1 METEVNATA
10 SVTPRSV
17 GVKYG
22 LISAL
27 ISVVYFLVLVVSGLN
42 AFDNKWSWIGM
53 IISVAIIILAHKN
66 FKDSGNGFMTY
77 GQGVGIAFWIALVSV
92 VINFALTY
100 AYLNF
105 IDASAMDMF
114 YEQQTEQMSMQGLQ
128 DEQIDMAISWTKTL
142 FWPMYLFM
150 GLFFGVL
157 VGVIVSIFTQKKNP
171 EPAF

>member
-1 METEVNATA
+1 METEVNTTA

-27 ISVVYFLVLVVSGLN
+27 ISVVYFLVLVVSGQN
-42 AFDNKWSWIGM
+42 AFDNKWSWIGL
-53 IISVAIIILAHKN
+53 IVSVAIVILAHKN

-92 VINFALTY
+92 VINFALTF
-100 AYLNF
+100 AYVSF
-105 IDASAMDMF
+105 IDATAMDMF

-171 EPAF
+171 QPVF

>member
-1 METEVNATA
+1 METEVNTTA

-22 LISAL
+22 FISAL
-27 ISVVYFLVLVVSGLN
+27 ISVVYFLVLVVSGQN
-42 AFDNKWSWIGM
+42 AFDNKWSWIGL
-53 IISVAIIILAHKN
+53 IVSVAIVILAHKN

-100 AYLNF
+100 AYVNF
-105 IDASAMDMF
+105 IDATAMDMF

-171 EPAF
+171 QPVF

>member
-1 METEVNATA
+1 METEVNTTA

-27 ISVVYFLVLVVSGLN
+27 ISVVYFLILVVSGQN
-42 AFDNKWSWIGM
+42 AFDNKWSWIGL
-53 IISVAIIILAHKN
+53 IVSVAIVILAHKN

-92 VINFALTY
+92 AINFALTY
-100 AYLNF
+100 AYVSF
-105 IDASAMDMF
+105 IDASAMEMF
-114 YEQQTEQMSMQGLQ
+114 YDQQTEQMSMQGLQ

-171 EPAF
+171 QPVF

>member
-1 METEVNATA
+1 METHVNTTS

-27 ISVVYFLVLVVSGLN
+27 ISVVYFLVLVLSGQN
-42 AFDNKWSWIGM
+42 AFDNKWSWIGL
-53 IISVAIIILAHKN
+53 IVSVALVVLAHKN
-66 FKDSGNGFMTY
+66 FKDSGNGYMTY

-92 VINFALTY
+92 VINFSLTY
-100 AYLNF
+100 AYVNF

-114 YEQQTEQMSMQGLQ
+114 YEHQTEQMSMQGMQ

>member
-1 METEVNATA
+1 METHVNTTS

-27 ISVVYFLVLVVSGLN
+27 ISVVYFLVLVLSGQN
-42 AFDNKWSWIGM
+42 AFDNKWSWIGQ
-53 IISVAIIILAHKN
+53 IVSVALVVLAHKN
-66 FKDSGNGFMTY
+66 FKDSGNGYMTY

-92 VINFALTY
+92 VINFSLTY
-100 AYLNF
+100 AYVNF

-114 YEQQTEQMSMQGLQ
+114 YEHQTEQMSMQGMQ

>member
-1 METEVNATA
+1 METEVNTTA

-22 LISAL
+22 FISAL
-27 ISVVYFLVLVVSGLN
+27 ISVVYFLVLVVSGQN
-42 AFDNKWSWIGM
+42 AFDNKWSWIGL
-53 IISVAIIILAHKN
+53 IVSVAIVILAHKN

-100 AYLNF
+100 AYVNF
-105 IDASAMDMF
+105 IDATAMDMF

-142 FWPMYLFM
+142 FWPMFLFM

-171 EPAF
+171 QPVF

>member
-1 METEVNATA
+1 METEVNTTA

-27 ISVVYFLVLVVSGLN
+27 ISVVYFLVLVVSGQN
-42 AFDNKWSWIGM
+42 AFDNKWSWIGL
-53 IISVAIIILAHKN
+53 IVSVAIVILAHKN

-100 AYLNF
+100 AYVNF

-114 YEQQTEQMSMQGLQ
+114 YDQQTEQLSMQGLQ

-171 EPAF
+171 QPVF